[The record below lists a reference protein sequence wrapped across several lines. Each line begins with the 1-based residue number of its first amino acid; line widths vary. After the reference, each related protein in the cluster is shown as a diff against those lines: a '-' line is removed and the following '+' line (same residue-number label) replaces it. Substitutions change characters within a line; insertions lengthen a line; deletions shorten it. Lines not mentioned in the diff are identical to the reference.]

1 MHDWMPD
8 DGALVDLLPL
18 IAPDDDQRQ
27 ALLVD
32 NPARL
37 YWNR

>member
-1 MHDWMPD
+1 MPD
-8 DGALVDLLPL
+8 DGDLVDLIPL
-18 IAPDDDQRQ
+18 IAPSAALRQ

-37 YWNR
+37 YWG